1 MKFHPFNLRRRLIA
15 QKYRKGDF
23 QSVLSGAEKF
33 LRKRPDD
40 VPVLELKARAHTSLK
55 NWEEGR
61 KNYQKV
67 VDLDPEYLDAKLQLA
82 RCAVYTKKWST
93 IDSIAEQDQ
102 NAVLS
107 SNTFQQA
114 ISKKLQSLSIDE
126 FVNFSKSKGISY
138 PLPETALNRWT
149 NLDFSQRPDKIL
161 PIDRY
166 CLDNR
171 IGGKYFG
178 NMISKICEY
187 SISEARNTL
196 DYFVEKYPISL
207 VSQWISPGLE
217 DNSEFFQIITEW
229 LVSYVNPRNISPQT
243 LEALCVNE
251 IVPPHVE
258 SIIREYLNHCTPL
271 EIKNA
276 IRVIGRKSDPRN
288 YVSND
293 VIQQMISD
301 GTGVSDSDPT
311 IHTWMIEHMLRTQE
325 FESLERIFLN
335 QTKGILSPVL
345 NVLTNLLA
353 QENTSRLLE
362 LIALIVQTE
371 FMMTNQKLRH
381 KLARVLLKIAEPEIA
396 HAFTMES
403 ILLEPQDAVS
413 GLICLQASIK
423 SANSKL
429 ILSTADIIL
438 NMRSRSNN
446 INYSEI
452 AIAAIREGHKEFAE
466 QLLREIRLKG
476 DASAHRVRIGLPFF
490 EYKDYQK
497 ALVEIENT
505 PAGFRSDH
513 SIMLYEFY
521 TCIKLRKFE
530 RALSTL
536 NTITHPS
543 EHAFASYILYHEMGE
558 QEQAIGSINN
568 LTETMGLEPFPRDW
582 LCNGLDFASLG
593 TKLRPQNQ
601 MNKHTELVS
610 IIMTVHKW
618 NKFLPLA
625 INSILNQSHNN
636 LELIVV
642 DDCSPLD
649 DLEMYNEIMQDE
661 RIRIIRMEEN
671 HGTYY
676 CRNAG
681 LRTAKGSYVS
691 FADSDDW
698 MHPQKVEYSL
708 STMKKESVDLLL
720 NRFVRISEDGKIWF
734 NGNKLT
740 QFSLVG
746 MTISMDAVKRF
757 DLKFD
762 GRARFGADSEFFERA
777 KILLGPTKIK
787 RTNFVELLALHHP
800 DSLTGGGPNS
810 IDWTGP
816 GETRKRYTTSYRRNL
831 ELIESK
837 EAPSNSMEF
846 APPQNERSAY
856 VSPTHLRIRGIFDAE
871 QIEQET
877 KEKTKSSAKKTDGI
891 HVFMATYPGGFDKL
905 NDTVDCL
912 LNQSMNFD
920 KMIIHINGSKR
931 PKDIPSNPRI
941 EVRYSEINYAD
952 NGKFVHLAGASGYIL
967 TVDDDIRYPFDYI
980 EKMVNAVESFGRSAI
995 IGVHGAVLPVGPPIT
1010 RWSGYKESRRTHVF
1024 SQSQA
1029 SYSPVNVIGTGT
1041 MAYHSSIGIPD
1052 INAMNSLRMVD
1063 LHIAV
1068 WAQQKGIS
1076 MYTLPREKNWM
1087 TEFEEIGDNRIWQQ
1101 ANENLELQNE
1111 MILTL
1116 SKVGDWGCNTIG
1128 KINIRNGPMKA
1139 HKDWVS
1145 RELPPNMQ
1153 LSPIVSWPPLKSNPK
1168 VTIYIPAYNV
1178 ENYIEECVDSALAQ
1192 TYNNYEISIHDDGS
1206 TDNTWNILKSK
1217 YGNNPK
1223 IILNSLPNKGI
1234 GFATNSA
1241 IRNGDGE
1248 LILQLDSDDLIEPET
1263 LSLLVEALQHGYVCA
1278 YGNFRRIHPDGT
1290 LIDNGWEAPEY
1301 SRFRLMKDMIIHPP
1315 RLYRRDVW
1323 EYIGQHNEKLVN
1335 AEDFDVFL
1343 RMSEVGDMVHVRKIL
1358 YSYRILE
1365 TSSTRSKSDIMTVN
1379 THDVINSAL
1388 ERQGINKFELTVP
1401 NPNFPRRISF
1411 KHVSFSE
1418 L

>member
-1 MKFHPFNLRRRLIA
+1 MKLHPFNLRRRLIA
-15 QKYRKGDF
+15 QKYRKGEF
-23 QSVLSGAEKF
+23 QSVLSDAEKF
-33 LRKRPDD
+33 LRKQPDD
-40 VPVLELKARAHTSLK
+40 IPVLELKARAHTSLRH
-55 NWEEGR
+55 WEDG
-61 KNYQKV
+61 KKSYQRV
-67 VDLDPEYLDAKLQLA
+67 VELNPEYLDAKLQLA
-82 RCAVYTKKWST
+82 RCAVYTKEWST
-93 IDSIAEQDQ
+93 IDLIAKED
-102 NAVLS
+102 NSGLLS
-107 SNTFQQA
+107 SNLFQQA
-114 ISKKLQSLSIDE
+114 IGKKLQSLPIDE
-126 FVNFSKSKGISY
+126 FVNFLKSKRISY

-149 NLDFSQRPDKIL
+149 NLDFSQRPDEIL

-178 NMISKICEY
+178 NMISKICDY
-187 SISEARNTL
+187 SFSEARNTL

-207 VSQWISPGLE
+207 VSQWISPGLG
-217 DNSEFFQIITEW
+217 DNSEYSQIITDW
-229 LVSYVNPRNISPQT
+229 LVSYINPQNISPQT
-243 LEALCVNE
+243 LEALCMNE

-258 SIIREYLNHCTPL
+258 LIIREYLNYCTPL

-301 GTGVSDSDPT
+301 GIGVSDSDPT

-325 FESLERIFLN
+325 FDSLEKIFTN

-353 QENTSRLLE
+353 QENISRLLE

-413 GLICLQASIK
+413 GLICHQAAVK

-429 ILSTADIIL
+429 ILSTADIVL

-452 AIAAIREGHKEFAE
+452 AIAAIREGRKIYAE
-466 QLLREIRLKG
+466 QLLKEIRLKA
-476 DASAHRVRIGLPFF
+476 DSVAHRVRIGLPYF
-490 EYKDYQK
+490 ENEDYHK
-497 ALVEIENT
+497 ALDEIENT
-505 PAGFRSDH
+505 PMGFRTDH
-513 SIMLYEFY
+513 TIMLYEFF
-521 TCIKLRKFE
+521 TCIKLGKFE
-530 RALSTL
+530 RAISVL
-536 NTITHPS
+536 NEITHPS
-543 EHAFASYILYHEMGE
+543 EHAFASYILYHELGE
-558 QEQAIGSINN
+558 EEKAIASINN
-568 LTETMGLEPFPRDW
+568 MTEAMGLRPFPGEW
-582 LCNGLDFASLG
+582 LHNGLSFASLG
-593 TKLRPQNQ
+593 TKLHPQTQ
-601 MNKHTELVS
+601 ISKHSELVS
-610 IIMTVHKW
+610 IIMTVHRW
-618 NKFLPLA
+618 NKFLPIA
-625 INSILNQSHNN
+625 VSSILNQSHSNI
-636 LELIVV
+636 ELIVV
-642 DDCSPLD
+642 DDCSPHD
-649 DLEMYNEIMQDE
+649 DLKMYKEIMQDD
-661 RIRIIRMEEN
+661 RIRVIRMDKN

-681 LRTAKGSYVS
+681 LKTAKGSYVT

-720 NRFVRISEDGKIWF
+720 NRFVRISENGEIWF

-746 MTISMDAVKRF
+746 MTISMEVVQRF
-757 DLKFD
+757 DMKFD

-777 KILLGPTKIK
+777 KILLGPAKIK
-787 RTNFVELLALHHP
+787 RTNFVELLALHHTG
-800 DSLTGGGPNS
+800 SLTGGGPNS

-816 GETRKRYTTSYRRNL
+816 GENRKRYTYSYRRNL
-831 ELIESK
+831 ELIESNVV
-837 EAPSNSMEF
+837 PSNSMEF
-846 APPQNERSAY
+846 APPQNESCGY
-856 VSPTHLRIRGIFDAE
+856 VSPTHQRIREIFDAE
-871 QIEQET
+871 QIEHET
-877 KEKTKSSAKKTDGI
+877 KEKTKSSTKKTDGI
-891 HVFMATYPGGFDKL
+891 FLFMATYPGGFNKL
-905 NDTVDCL
+905 GDTVACL
-912 LNQSMNFD
+912 LNQSVNFD
-920 KMIIHINGSKR
+920 KMIIHINGSER
-931 PKDIPSNPRI
+931 PKNIPSNPRI
-941 EVRYSEINYAD
+941 EVRHSEINYAD
-952 NGKFVHLAGASGYIL
+952 NGKFVHLAGVSGFIL

-980 EKMVNAVESFGRSAI
+980 ERMVKAVESFGRSAV
-995 IGVHGAVLPVGPPIT
+995 IGVHGAILPVGPPIT
-1010 RWSGYKESRRTHVF
+1010 RWSEYKESRRTHVY

-1029 SYSPVNVIGTGT
+1029 SYSPANVIGTGT
-1041 MAYHSSIGIPD
+1041 MAYHSSIGVPD
-1052 INAMNSLRMVD
+1052 INAMDSLRMVD

-1087 TEFEEIGDNRIWQQ
+1087 MEFEEIGDNRIWQQ
-1101 ANENLELQNE
+1101 ANESIQLQND

-1116 SKVGDWGCNTIG
+1116 SKVSDWTCNTIG
-1128 KINIRNGPMKA
+1128 KMNIQNGPLKI
-1139 HKDWVS
+1139 HKDWLS
-1145 RELPPNMQ
+1145 RELPPKMN
-1153 LSPIVSWPPLKSNPK
+1153 LSPIASWPPLNPNPK

-1192 TYNNYEISIHDDGS
+1192 TYNNFEISIHDDGS

-1217 YGNNPK
+1217 YGDNPK

-1263 LSLLVEALQHGYVCA
+1263 LSVLVEALQQGYVCA
-1278 YGNFRRIHPDGT
+1278 YGNFRRIHPDGSF
-1290 LIDNGWEAPEY
+1290 IDNGWEAPKY

-1379 THDVINSAL
+1379 THDVINNAL

-1401 NPNFPRRISF
+1401 NPNFPRRVSF

>member
-33 LRKRPDD
+33 LRKRPND
-40 VPVLELKARAHTSLK
+40 VPVLELKARAHTSLRH
-55 NWEEGR
+55 WEEGR
-61 KNYQKV
+61 KNYQRV
-67 VDLDPEYLDAKLQLA
+67 VDLSPDYLDAKLQLA
-82 RCAVYTKKWST
+82 RCAVYTKKWDT
-93 IDSIAEQDQ
+93 IDFIAKQDDG
-102 NAVLS
+102 AVLS
-107 SNTFQQA
+107 SKSFQQA

-126 FVNFSKSKGISY
+126 FVNFSKSKEISY

-149 NLDFSQRPDKIL
+149 NLDFSQRPNKIL

-178 NMISKICEY
+178 NIISKICEY

-207 VSQWISPGLE
+207 VSQWLSPGLG
-217 DNSEFFQIITEW
+217 DNSEYFQIITEW
-229 LVSYVNPRNISPQT
+229 LVSYINPRNISPQT

-251 IVPPHVE
+251 TVPPHVE

-288 YVSND
+288 YVSDD

-325 FESLERIFLN
+325 FGSLEKIFLN

-396 HAFTMES
+396 HSFTMQS

-413 GLICLQASIK
+413 GLICLQAAIK
-423 SANSKL
+423 SANPKL
-429 ILSTADIIL
+429 ILGTADIIL
-438 NMRSRSNN
+438 NMRSRSSN

-452 AIAAIREGHKEFAE
+452 AIAAIRDGKKEFAE
-466 QLLREIRLKG
+466 QLLKEIRLQG
-476 DASAHRVRIGLPFF
+476 DTSAHRVRIGLPFF

-497 ALVEIENT
+497 ALDEIENT
-505 PAGFRSDH
+505 PASFRSDH
-513 SIMLYEFY
+513 SLMLYELF

-530 RALSTL
+530 RAISTL
-536 NTITHPS
+536 NRITHPS
-543 EHAFASYILYHEMGE
+543 EHAFASYILYRELGE
-558 QEQAIGSINN
+558 EEHAIASINN
-568 LTETMGLEPFPRDW
+568 LTETMGLESFPRDW
-582 LCNGLDFASLG
+582 LENGLSFASLG
-593 TKLRPQNQ
+593 TKLHSQKQ
-601 MNKHTELVS
+601 TNKHTELVTV
-610 IIMTVHKW
+610 IMTVHKW
-618 NKFLPLA
+618 NKFLPVA
-625 INSILNQSHNN
+625 VNSILNQTHNN

-649 DLEMYNEIMQDE
+649 DLEMYKEIMQDE
-661 RIRIIRMEEN
+661 RIRLIRMEEN
-671 HGTYY
+671 RGTYY

-681 LRTAKGSYVS
+681 LETAKGSFVT

-698 MHPQKVEYSL
+698 MHPQKVEFSL
-708 STMKKESVDLLL
+708 STIKKQSVELLI
-720 NRFVRISEDGKIWF
+720 NRFVRISENGEIWF

-746 MTISMDAVKRF
+746 MTISMEAVRRF

-762 GRARFGADSEFFERA
+762 GRARFGADSEFLERA
-777 KILLGPTKIK
+777 RVLLGPTKIK
-787 RTNFVELLALHHP
+787 RTNFVEVLALHHV

-831 ELIESK
+831 ELIEAQ
-837 EAPSNSMEF
+837 EVPSNSMEF
-846 APPQNERSAY
+846 SPPQNAQLGY
-856 VSPTHLRIRGIFDAE
+856 VSPTHQRIREIFAAE
-871 QIEQET
+871 QVEDKIREE
-877 KEKTKSSAKKTDGI
+877 TKSSTEKTDRI
-891 HVFMATYPGGFDKL
+891 FLFMATYPGGFDKL
-905 NDTVDCL
+905 GDTVNCL
-912 LNQSMNFD
+912 INQSVNFD
-920 KMIIHINGSKR
+920 KMIIHVNGSKK
-931 PKDIPSNPRI
+931 PKNIPSNSRI
-941 EVRYSEINYAD
+941 EFRHSEINYAD
-952 NGKFVHLAGASGYIL
+952 NGKFVHLEGTEGFIL

-980 EKMVNAVESFGRSAI
+980 ERMVNAVEAFGRTAM
-995 IGVHGAVLPVGPPIT
+995 IGVHGAILPVGPPIT
-1010 RWSGYKESRRTHVF
+1010 RWSNYKESRRTHVF

-1041 MAYHSSIGIPD
+1041 LAYHSSIGTPD
-1052 INAMNSLRMVD
+1052 IAAMDSLRMVD

-1068 WAQQKGIS
+1068 WSQQKDIP
-1076 MYTLPREKNWM
+1076 MYTLPREKNWL

-1101 ANENLELQNE
+1101 ANENLELQNQ

-1116 SKVGDWGCNTIG
+1116 SKVKHWRCNAIG
-1128 KINIRNGPMKA
+1128 KTHVRNGPLKA

-1145 RELPPNMQ
+1145 RELPPNMK
-1153 LSPIVSWPPLKSNPK
+1153 LAPIVSWPALGSNPK

-1178 ENYIEECVDSALAQ
+1178 ENYIEECVNSALAQ
-1192 TYNNYEISIHDDGS
+1192 TYDNFEISIHDDGS

-1217 YGNNPK
+1217 FGDNQK
-1223 IILNSLPNKGI
+1223 IILNSLPNRGI

-1263 LSLLVEALQHGYVCA
+1263 LSLLVEALQRGYVCA
-1278 YGNFRRIHPDGT
+1278 YGNFRRIHPDGSH
-1290 LIDNGWEAPEY
+1290 IDDGWEAPEY

-1343 RMSEVGDMVHVRKIL
+1343 RMSEVGDMVHVRKTL

-1401 NPNFPRRISF
+1401 NPNFPRRVSF